1 MIETS
6 YFQWLCEI
14 VHADSMEK
22 SYYVLCNELFGFP
35 FWYKNPRDANRASDG
50 IQLRQDYIAEI
61 EMLYDTKVEDKF
73 VLNTSEC
80 SVFEMIIAIAKRM
93 NDELMTENIKED
105 KTYKYFWEIIDNLGL
120 TQYSDDKADGS
131 MGYVI
136 CGRLEDFNNR
146 KYKKDGSGGMFPLK
160 RPEKDQR
167 KVEIWYQM
175 QAYINEKY
183 KIVEE

>member
-22 SYYVLCNELFGFP
+22 SYYILCNELFGFP

-50 IQLRQDYIAEI
+50 IQLRQDYATEI
-61 EMLYDTKVEDKF
+61 ETLYDKKITDEF
-73 VLNTSEC
+73 FLNESEC
-80 SVFEMIIAIAKRM
+80 TVFEMIIALAKRM
-93 NDELMTENIKED
+93 NDELMTEDTEED

-120 TQYSDDKADGS
+120 AQFSDDKADGS
-131 MGYVI
+131 MSYRI
-136 CGRLEDFNNR
+136 CKSLEDFNNR
-146 KYKKDGSGGMFPLK
+146 KYKKDGTGGMFPLK
-160 RPEKDQR
+160 CPKKDQR
-167 KVEIWYQM
+167 KAEIWYQM